1 VEPPPADV
9 HTAGRTRATAAGAA
23 GNVIEWYDFAVFG
36 ASATLLAAVLTAGG
50 ERGLTSVFAVF
61 ALSFVIRP
69 LGAVLIGTR
78 ADRAGRRGPLVLT
91 LLMMTLATAAI
102 GLLPAWAAVGT
113 AATVLLLLLRAVQGF
128 SSGGELV
135 VSITYLVEH
144 APHHRRGLRGGLH
157 LATMALGFAAGMGA
171 VAALQRGLGPA
182 AMVEWGW
189 RLPFLLALPLG
200 AVALYLR
207 WRTDETPDFRAQ
219 VTVAP
224 RSRLAPLT
232 EAIRGHR
239 DTVAAGFVLTAALA
253 SSFNLWF
260 VYLPSRLV
268 SDGRYELPVV
278 LTGALAGLVVMAVSA
293 ILCGHLSDRWGR
305 RPLLLAGTTAVVAL
319 WLVAPQSVA
328 EGSLAALVVADV
340 AMGAALGAFVLQSA
354 LADRL
359 PTRVRTSGMAAS
371 FGLASAL
378 VGGTAPLVASL
389 LTDTAGVTLYALVW
403 ALSASVVAA
412 RWSGSSEVSEPGG
425 RAGAP
430 ASVSSDAVP
439 LAGG

>member
-1 VEPPPADV
+1 V
-9 HTAGRTRATAAGAA
+9 GRRAVAAGAV

-78 ADRAGRRGPLVLT
+78 ADRTGRRGPLVAT
-91 LLMMTLATAAI
+91 LLLMTLATAGI
-102 GLLPAWAAVGT
+102 GVLPPWAAIGT
-113 AATVLLLLLRAVQGF
+113 AATVLVLVLRAVQGF
-128 SSGGELV
+128 SAGGELV

-144 APHHRRGLRGGLH
+144 APRHRRGLRGGLH
-157 LATMALGFAAGMGA
+157 LATMACGFAAGMGVVA
-171 VAALQRGLGPA
+171 VLQRGLGLET
-182 AMVEWGW
+182 MVEWGW

-200 AVALYLR
+200 AVGLYLR
-207 WRTDETPDFRAQ
+207 WRTEETPDFRAQ
-219 VTVAP
+219 VTVA
-224 RSRLAPLT
+224 RSRLSPLV
-232 EAIRGHR
+232 EVVGGHG
-239 DTVAAGFVLTAALA
+239 DTVAAGFLLAAAMA
-253 SSFNLWF
+253 STFNLWF

-268 SDGRYELPVV
+268 SDGRYELATV
-278 LTGALAGLVVMAVSA
+278 LAGALAGLITMALSA
-293 ILCGHLSDRWGR
+293 VLCGHLSDRWGR
-305 RPLLLAGTTAVVAL
+305 RPLLLAGATAVVAL
-319 WLVAPQSVA
+319 WLVAPPRVA
-328 EGSLAALVVADV
+328 EGSLATLILADI

-359 PTRVRTSGMAAS
+359 PPRIRTSGMAVS

-389 LTDTAGVTLYALVW
+389 LTDATYVAVYALVW

-412 RWSGSSEVSEPGG
+412 RWSGTSCVSEPEG
-425 RAGAP
+425 RAGGPTSA
-430 ASVSSDAVP
+430 SSDAVS
-439 LAGG
+439 LADG